1 MVVTVVSPDK
11 ISISMFLSYM
21 KFRLGKEYMI
31 GMIQSIW
38 SKESI
43 DLYVEDFLKKTDKLL
58 FSYYVKSKVTATSNE
73 DLLKIIP
80 EKLVLG
86 SNLIVWMGQFS
97 TTWVVLKDKNNQ
109 APEYIDRWNQNISKM
124 GG

>member
-1 MVVTVVSPDK
+1 MYVTVASPDK

-21 KFRLGKEYMI
+21 KFCLGKDYMI

-43 DLYVEDFLKKTDKLL
+43 DQYAEDYLKKTDKLL
-58 FSYYVKSKVTATSNE
+58 FSYYVKTKVGGSNE
-73 DLLKIIP
+73 DLIKMIP
-80 EKLVLG
+80 EKLVAASDLVVWI
-86 SNLIVWMGQFS
+86 NLLS
-97 TTWVVLKDKNNQ
+97 TDWVVLKDLNNQ
-109 APEYIDRWNQNISKM
+109 APALIDRWNKNINKM